1 MTQNYLEVATEIAL
15 EAGKILREEYDRPP
29 HIVYKGEADLVT
41 QADKRSEKCIVER
54 ITKYFPEHA
63 IVAEEGSGHEAASEF
78 RWYVDPLDGTTNF
91 AHSYPCFCVS
101 IALAQRDR
109 VIAGVVYNPIYNE
122 LFTAARGEGAKL
134 NGKPIHV
141 SKVPTLST
149 SLLCTGFPA
158 HKRKASPNIHY
169 YWEFTLRSHGV
180 RRDGSAALDLASVA
194 AGRFEAFWEF
204 GLNRW
209 DVAAG
214 VVLVEEAG
222 GRITGLNGEPY
233 VLGGS
238 MILATNGLIHDET
251 QKVALEISG
260 RDPDLPLGGERCWA
274 HVCDGAVHCP

>member
-1 MTQNYLEVATEIAL
+1 
-15 EAGKILREEYDRPP
+15 
-29 HIVYKGEADLVT
+29 
-41 QADKRSEKCIVER
+41 
-54 ITKYFPEHA
+54 
-63 IVAEEGSGHEAASEF
+63 
-78 RWYVDPLDGTTNF
+78 
-91 AHSYPCFCVS
+91 
-101 IALAQRDR
+101 
-109 VIAGVVYNPIYNE
+109 
-122 LFTAARGEGAKL
+122 
-134 NGKPIHV
+134 
-141 SKVPTLST
+141 
-149 SLLCTGFPA
+149 LCTGFPA

-169 YWEFTLRSHGV
+169 YWEFTLLSHGV

-233 VLGGS
+233 ALGGS

-260 RDPDLPLGGERCWA
+260 RDPDLPLRRGG
-274 HVCDGAVHCP
+274 